1 MPFDL
6 PIGYKFACFA
16 LEGIGLDRE
25 FRAPMDLGNGLWVV
39 SGPPFELGEAWR
51 EWLGSIETA
60 RLQRC
65 NITLLAISPADRPGR
80 LDNENQILTPRAPN
94 PFFALFFV

>member
-16 LEGIGLDRE
+16 LEGVSLDGQL
-25 FRAPMDLGNGLWVV
+25 RAPIDLGNGLWVV

-51 EWLGSIETA
+51 EWLGSIEA
-60 RLQRC
+60 ERLQRC
-65 NITLLAISPADRPGR
+65 NITLLAISPSEHPEGKRSVS
-80 LDNENQILTPRAPN
+80 TPRRS
-94 PFFALFFV
+94 VG